1 MHGRHSLPAAMR
13 LTARSRSGDS
23 SWRAAVSMFTV
34 IPAGGPQTIGPETA
48 ARITM
53 WLPAVGA
60 MIAAPAAGIM
70 LAVEAGGDAVPRR
83 LLGATL
89 AIAALALLTGG
100 LHLDGL
106 ADTADGLGS
115 RRPAQEALD
124 IMRRSDTGPMGVAAL
139 TLTLLVQVTSLASL
153 QPGWLSAAALVVA
166 VLTSRVGVLL
176 ASGTPAARPSGF
188 GALIAGTTRRAVRW
202 TAVAV
207 LLGIVAA
214 AGAAAGGLPLAARG
228 LAAAV
233 SGLAV
238 AAALRRTACRR
249 LGGMTGDVFGAL
261 IELSM
266 ATVLLVA
273 VLSG

>member
-1 MHGRHSLPAAMR
+1 MHSRHSPPAAMR
-13 LTARSRSGDS
+13 LTTRSRPRDS

-60 MIAAPAAGIM
+60 LVAAPAAGIM
-70 LAVEAGGDAVPRR
+70 LAVEAGGDSVPR
-83 LLGATL
+83 
-89 AIAALALLTGG
+89 
-100 LHLDGL
+100 

-153 QPGWLSAAALVVA
+153 RPGWLSAAALVAA

-176 ASGTPAARPSGF
+176 ASGSPAARPGGF
-188 GALIAGTTRRAVRW
+188 GALIAGTTRRAARW
-202 TAVAV
+202 TAVVV
-207 LLGIVAA
+207 LLGIVGA

-238 AAALRRTACRR
+238 AEILRRTAGRR

-261 IELSM
+261 IELSA